1 LGSKSHVVRA
11 SGKGASVRTTIPM
24 EIARELRIS
33 VGDVLDWSIEKRD
46 GRKVAV
52 IRKLE

>member
-1 LGSKSHVVRA
+1 M
-11 SGKGASVRTTIPM
+11 RTTIPM